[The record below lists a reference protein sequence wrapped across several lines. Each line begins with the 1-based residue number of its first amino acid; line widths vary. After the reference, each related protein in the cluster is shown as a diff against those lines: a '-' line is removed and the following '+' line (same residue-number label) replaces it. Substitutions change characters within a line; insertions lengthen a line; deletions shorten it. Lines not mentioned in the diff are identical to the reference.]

1 MFHFTIRDLLWLM
14 VVVALAVSWWIDN
27 KRIQKTIVKIQSEQA
42 RLTQGLEDQL
52 TILENWNKQHGNPPS
67 GYVQALERTWGRGPP
82 PGPTGVLVPGVSHPK
97 ERATLNH
104 ASTSTPAPAPTSPSH
119 APATP

>member
-1 MFHFTIRDLLWLM
+1 MPFPWIEIEPLPVAKT

-27 KRIQKTIVKIQSEQA
+27 RRIEKTIVQIQSEQA

-67 GYVQALERTWGRGPP
+67 GYVQTLERTWGRVPP
-82 PGPTGVLVPGVSHPK
+82 PGPNGVLVPGVSHP
-97 ERATLNH
+97 R
-104 ASTSTPAPAPTSPSH
+104 
-119 APATP
+119 